1 MAHTP
6 VPVQPLGYSQ
16 RPVDAWRAMT
26 STICVAALVF
36 GLALPLVVLTGYWPN
51 LTGMRLPTIAWPFLY
66 TDFAGAVG
74 ALALIPSAIGLH
86 RARRWGAIA
95 MMAAAGCVCVARAA
109 HSVYGAWV
117 NPTATGITWHLAAG
131 ALECLLPALLVY
143 FALKHASAASDTP
156 PS

>member
-26 STICVAALVF
+26 SGICVAALVF
-36 GLALPLVVLTGYWPN
+36 GLALPLVVLTGYWPS
-51 LTGMRLPTIAWPFLY
+51 LAAMRLPTIAWPFLY

-74 ALALIPSAIGLH
+74 ALALIPATMGLLKE
-86 RARRWGAIA
+86 RRWGAIA
-95 MMAAAGCVCVARAA
+95 MMTAAGCVCVARSA
-109 HSVYGAWV
+109 HAVYGAWV
-117 NPTATGITWHLAAG
+117 NSTATGITWHLAAG
-131 ALECLLPALLVY
+131 AMECLLPALLVY
-143 FALKHASAASDTP
+143 FALKQGSAASDTR